1 MKKWQHR
8 LHSIIYEADTFSG
21 KLFDILLLIAII
33 LSVLFVALES
43 VTSINLV
50 YNGFLNT
57 AGWIV
62 TVLFTI
68 EYILRIVCVKRPW
81 RYVFSFYGV
90 IDLIS
95 TLPKYLSLFFV
106 GTHSLVALKALP
118 FLANRSF
125 LFVTHKGY
133 RTAAWKDRHRIADQY
148 TKIISK

>member
-1 MKKWQHR
+1 MKKWRHR

-21 KLFDILLLIAII
+21 KLFDILLLIAIL

-43 VTSINLV
+43 VTSINLL

-68 EYILRIVCVKRPW
+68 EYILRIICVKRPW

-95 TLPKYLSLFFV
+95 TLPKYLSLF
-106 GTHSLVALKALP
+106 
-118 FLANRSF
+118 
-125 LFVTHKGY
+125 
-133 RTAAWKDRHRIADQY
+133 
-148 TKIISK
+148 